1 MPKTSEW
8 NHYHH
13 QHHTFHSHSVTLNLG
28 PAVTPIMHT
37 WPHASSTRQYM
48 QVYCIYTLACTRTHA
63 HAHMHTCTHTHTHPF
78 FRLSGPQ
85 SLNSLEVYACHI
97 LNIRACWMLLR
108 AWTSGALEKTV
119 KRTLNQKQK
128 KQKHLLVISLRH
140 IIVTKRKSHQHKR
153 KGESCDKWEIVQE
166 MVPISTLSV
175 GVKE

>member
-1 MPKTSEW
+1 MKPLPSPAPYLSQSQCHSQFRTSSHT
-8 NHYHH
+8 NHAHLTTCI
-13 QHHTFHSHSVTLNLG
+13 QH
-28 PAVTPIMHT
+28 TPVHAGILYIYTSMHT
-37 WPHASSTRQYM
+37 H
-48 QVYCIYTLACTRTHA
+48 THT
-63 HAHMHTCTHTHTHPF
+63 HTCTHTHTHPF

-166 MVPISTLSV
+166 MVPISTLPV